1 MRVCFFTSI
10 FALLAETASA
20 PVISLKEINLPAADT
35 NRIVAIVG
43 ARLIDG
49 KGGAPVSNAVVVV
62 RGAKIAAAGSRKSAK
77 IPVGAEVF
85 NATGKT
91 LLPGFID
98 SHFHI
103 ERDYELPALVLS
115 RGVTSLRDPGQ
126 WIEIYDPIRRSEMP
140 QPRCFVAGPHLD
152 CPPHAHPQDAFAV
165 TNADETRRAVNRFV
179 DEGASVIKVYYRL
192 PLELIGVACEAAH
205 QRGVPVT
212 AHLELVRAD
221 DAIRAGLDGVEH
233 VTSFGT
239 VLAEPDEAERFR
251 KAVSA
256 DNEARRKAR
265 YELWSR
271 LDLRASPRV
280 RPLLDLIV
288 KRKVVLSPTLAVFER
303 RRGDRGVTEV
313 EARGFENMLEFV
325 RLCHRAGARIVVGSH
340 STVPKAERGWAYQR
354 ELELL
359 AECGLTPMEI
369 IAATTRNNAE
379 FFRVSVRLGTIEPGK
394 LADLVLLASDPL
406 QDIRAMRRVEQVM
419 LNGRWLPPPTSDKSK

>member
-10 FALLAETASA
+10 LALLAETASA

-126 WIEIYDPIRRSEMP
+126 WIEIYDPIRRSGLP

-165 TNADETRRAVNRFV
+165 MNADETRRAVNRFL

-192 PLELIGVACEAAH
+192 PLDLIGVACEAAH

-212 AHLELVRAD
+212 AHLELVNAD
-221 DAIRAGLDGVEH
+221 DTIRAGLDGVEH
-233 VTSFGT
+233 VT
-239 VLAEPDEAERFR
+239 
-251 KAVSA
+251 
-256 DNEARRKAR
+256 
-265 YELWSR
+265 
-271 LDLRASPRV
+271 
-280 RPLLDLIV
+280 
-288 KRKVVLSPTLAVFER
+288 
-303 RRGDRGVTEV
+303 GDAGV
-313 EARGFENMLEFV
+313 
-325 RLCHRAGARIVVGSH
+325 
-340 STVPKAERGWAYQR
+340 
-354 ELELL
+354 
-359 AECGLTPMEI
+359 
-369 IAATTRNNAE
+369 
-379 FFRVSVRLGTIEPGK
+379 
-394 LADLVLLASDPL
+394 DLVLDALARVHKDQPVKDRRYTLIHAYLPNSAAVR
-406 QDIRAMRRVEQVM
+406 RAAA
-419 LNGRWLPPPTSDKSK
+419 TAAS

>member
-10 FALLAETASA
+10 LALLAETASA
-20 PVISLKEINLPAADT
+20 AVVSLKEINLPAADT

-103 ERDYELPALVLS
+103 ERDYDLPALVLS

-152 CPPHAHPQDAFAV
+152 CPPHAQPQDAFAV

-205 QRGVPVT
+205 QRGVPVPQQYDEALR
-212 AHLELVRAD
+212 AHQVRNQTEDGYLGDHVASAFHLAHYFRLVGQPTPKAKQMVARVLRDQKPDGGWNIKEPSWDVHACFDAVFILRQLGGDSEPTRRAIEKAADWVLTCRNAD
-221 DAIRAGLDGVEH
+221 DGFGHYPKWHSDMDAVYFQ
-233 VTSFGT
+233 FGT
-239 VLAEPDEAERFR
+239 LIQAGRVP
-251 KAVSA
+251 SA
-256 DNEARRKAR
+256 KR
-265 YELWSR
+265 
-271 LDLRASPRV
+271 DLVDAQTMSWGH
-280 RPLLDLIV
+280 
-288 KRKVVLSPTLAVFER
+288 A
-303 RRGDRGVTEV
+303 
-313 EARGFENMLEFV
+313 M
-325 RLCHRAGARIVVGSH
+325 
-340 STVPKAERGWAYQR
+340 Q
-354 ELELL
+354 
-359 AECGLTPMEI
+359 
-369 IAATTRNNAE
+369 
-379 FFRVSVRLGTIEPGK
+379 PGK
-394 LADLVLLASDPL
+394 
-406 QDIRAMRRVEQVM
+406 IY
-419 LNGRWLPPPTSDKSK
+419 

>member
-62 RGAKIAAAGSRKSAK
+62 RGANIAVAGSRKSAK

-165 TNADETRRAVNRFV
+165 TNADETRRAVMRFFWRY
-179 DEGASVIKVYYRL
+179 S
-192 PLELIGVACEAAH
+192 
-205 QRGVPVT
+205 
-212 AHLELVRAD
+212 
-221 DAIRAGLDGVEH
+221 
-233 VTSFGT
+233 
-239 VLAEPDEAERFR
+239 
-251 KAVSA
+251 
-256 DNEARRKAR
+256 RRKR
-265 YELWSR
+265 HE
-271 LDLRASPRV
+271 
-280 RPLLDLIV
+280 
-288 KRKVVLSPTLAVFER
+288 
-303 RRGDRGVTEV
+303 
-313 EARGFENMLEFV
+313 
-325 RLCHRAGARIVVGSH
+325 
-340 STVPKAERGWAYQR
+340 
-354 ELELL
+354 
-359 AECGLTPMEI
+359 
-369 IAATTRNNAE
+369 
-379 FFRVSVRLGTIEPGK
+379 
-394 LADLVLLASDPL
+394 
-406 QDIRAMRRVEQVM
+406 
-419 LNGRWLPPPTSDKSK
+419 